1 MSCRRPHRS
10 CKDADRLTGLA
21 PRWRVTPA
29 DVPPLPVTTA
39 IGLRYVA
46 ISAVRTAAASERN
59 SAEETSKTPPTR
71 SPLFGPTDQ
80 LEMEDIPYAEHA
92 L

>member
-1 MSCRRPHRS
+1 M
-10 CKDADRLTGLA
+10 TGLA
-21 PRWRVTPA
+21 QRWRVPPA

-46 ISAVRTAAASERN
+46 IFPVRTATASEHN
-59 SAEETSKTPPTR
+59 SAGEPSKTPQKR
-71 SPLFGPTDQ
+71 SPLFGPIDQ